1 MAVWNVINHTDVGGS
16 GAANY
21 EQTGFSTS
29 YDHLYVVANVRIDDS
44 VASGNFRYVWV
55 QLGTSGSIDTGSNY
69 NYRYGYISDGSASAT
84 SYNSPSNADKIVTSA
99 AALDGDTGGAFSTVE
114 MWIPN
119 YAYSG
124 KNKQLMWKGWRPNFS
139 NTTNHFFTGF
149 GCGSWANTGV
159 INSIKLTPS
168 SGTFEEHSTFT
179 VYALDAT
186 PS

>member
-1 MAVWNVINHTDVGGS
+1 MAVWNVINHTDVGGG

-44 VASGNFRYVWV
+44 VASSANRTTYV

-69 NYRYGYISDGSASAT
+69 TYRGGQITDSSASTTSVSSGAT
-84 SYNSPSNADKIVTSA
+84 HFYTAR
-99 AALDGDTGGAFSTVE
+99 AALDGDTAGVFSTLE
-114 MWIPN
+114 IWIPN
-119 YAYSG
+119 YANTSNY
-124 KNKQLMWKGWRPNFS
+124 KQMTWKGWRPNFS
-139 NTTNHFFTGF
+139 NTNDHFFTGF
-149 GCGSWANTGV
+149 GCGSWANTGAV
-159 INSIKLTPS
+159 NSIKLTPS